1 MWTQQ
6 SASDVH
12 VVQSVAAAVFRHAL
26 DGLEQNLHRINQDLQ
41 CKMNSLKLDEDCM
54 KSRAKLG
61 SGRPYVDRNMTLTG
75 ITRQKSAVIA

>member
-1 MWTQQ
+1 
-6 SASDVH
+6 
-12 VVQSVAAAVFRHAL
+12 
-26 DGLEQNLHRINQDLQ
+26 
-41 CKMNSLKLDEDCM
+41 MNSLKLDEDCM